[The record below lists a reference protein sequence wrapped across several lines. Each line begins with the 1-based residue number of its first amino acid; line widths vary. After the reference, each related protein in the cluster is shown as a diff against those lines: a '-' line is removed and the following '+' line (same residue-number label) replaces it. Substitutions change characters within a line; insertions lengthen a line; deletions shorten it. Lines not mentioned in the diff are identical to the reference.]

1 MQQGA
6 AWGEAVVGIP
16 LKLRPTGFE
25 YPPGAAESATRAADE
40 AYEKA
45 KAARDARDASADAD
59 AEAGGG
65 AAGDGAEG
73 EGARG
78 PVDGAAVDYAAAG
91 DGVAAA
97 AANENEDGSSRIVHP
112 MDAKD
117 AKDAMDAKDAKDAKG
132 AKDAK
137 DAPAAEENAVARE
150 DSQGLGSPA
159 ASDASAGLDPEPEWV
174 TASVVEYNEQTG
186 EHRLLFADGAREWL
200 ALCAQ
205 ETRPARGAAS

>member
-1 MQQGA
+1 
-6 AWGEAVVGIP
+6 
-16 LKLRPTGFE
+16 
-25 YPPGAAESATRAADE
+25 
-40 AYEKA
+40 
-45 KAARDARDASADAD
+45 
-59 AEAGGG
+59 
-65 AAGDGAEG
+65 
-73 EGARG
+73 
-78 PVDGAAVDYAAAG
+78 
-91 DGVAAA
+91 
-97 AANENEDGSSRIVHP
+97 

-117 AKDAMDAKDAKDAKG
+117 TMDAKDAKDAKG